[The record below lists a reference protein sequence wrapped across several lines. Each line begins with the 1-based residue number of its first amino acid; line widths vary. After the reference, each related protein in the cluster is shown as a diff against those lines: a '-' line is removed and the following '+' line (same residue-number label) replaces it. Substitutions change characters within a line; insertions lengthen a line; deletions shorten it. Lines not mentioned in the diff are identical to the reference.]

1 MEDVEDVAREA
12 AAMSDEGQARGAANG
27 VRLVPPKVG
36 SGWFIARSTMIYGR
50 YIHAEWGL

>member
-1 MEDVEDVAREA
+1 MEDVAREA